1 MLGID
6 PHRRVLLLVAI
17 LLAVTTTG
25 AAAKSKTIAR
35 VVGDSKREVLTTA
48 RHKLKNI
55 EPVGGC
61 PECLKIHVTK
71 RPDKKWLARIIR
83 HSK

>member
-6 PHRRVLLLVAI
+6 SHRRVLLLVAT

-25 AAAKSKTIAR
+25 VAAKSKTIAR

-48 RHKLKNI
+48 QHRLKNI

-61 PECLKIHVTK
+61 PECFKIHVTK
-71 RPDKKWLARIIR
+71 RPNGKWLARIVR